1 MIPRIHKT
9 EQQPLKEYSFKK
21 TLYQNSDIELRER
34 NRQIY
39 FALVMGKELK
49 KKAKVVFNTLDG
61 YQIIFASVWAA
72 TEKFILLN
80 DENFIP
86 LDAIAYVEVDDDL

>member
-1 MIPRIHKT
+1 MTTNILNKP
-9 EQQPLKEYSFKK
+9 PKEYNFKK
-21 TLYQNSDIELRER
+21 PVYRHTDIELRER

-49 KKAKVVFNTLDG
+49 KTAKVVFNTLDG

-86 LDAIAYVEVDDDL
+86 LDAIAYVEVDYKL